1 MSATELETPEAAAL
15 ETPEPVDGATR
26 WAYGIGS
33 VAESAKAGAFGFV
46 PFFYSSVLGLSPVL
60 YGLAAMIAQIS
71 DAISDPV
78 VGTLSDNTRS
88 RYGRRHPWM
97 AASAIPI
104 AVFLLLLFAPPDAL
118 SPFGLF
124 V

>member
-1 MSATELETPEAAAL
+1 MRATELETSAAPARGTS
-15 ETPEPVDGATR
+15 ESVDSFTR

-33 VAESAKAGAFGFV
+33 VAESAKGGAFGFV
-46 PFFYSSVLGLSPVL
+46 PFFYSSVLGLSPAL

-88 RYGRRHPWM
+88 RY
-97 AASAIPI
+97 
-104 AVFLLLLFAPPDAL
+104 
-118 SPFGLF
+118 
-124 V
+124 